1 MKKATNAESKFRTD
15 AVYKLLG
22 QGWSRTQIQEYSLEN
37 WGIGVGQT
45 DVYIRKARIL
55 LEKDCD
61 LERPAWIA
69 EALQRLRKLE
79 QKATEKGQVN
89 AAIQAIQAQ
98 AKLIGLET

>member
-22 QGWSRTQIQEYSLEN
+22 QGWSRGQIIQYCEEK
-37 WGIGVGQT
+37 WGIKVSQT
-45 DVYIRKARIL
+45 DAYIKKARIL
-55 LEKDCD
+55 LEEDCE

-79 QKATEKGQVN
+79 QKASEKGQVS
-89 AAIQAIQAQ
+89 AAIQAIQTQ

>member
-22 QGWSRTQIQEYSLEN
+22 QGWSRTQIQEFTEQK
-37 WGIGVGQT
+37 WGIGRTQT
-45 DVYIRKARIL
+45 DAYIRKARIL
-55 LEKDCD
+55 LEQDCD

-79 QKATEKGQVN
+79 QKAAEKGQIN
-89 AAIQAIQAQ
+89 AAIQAIQQQ
-98 AKLIGLET
+98 AKLIGLDT

>member
-22 QGWSRTQIQEYSLEN
+22 QGWSRGANNPVLRRKMGHQGQPDRCLHQESRDSPE
-37 WGIGVGQT
+37 
-45 DVYIRKARIL
+45 
-55 LEKDCD
+55 EDCE

-79 QKATEKGQVN
+79 QKASEKGQVN

>member
-22 QGWSRTQIQEYSLEN
+22 QGYSRTQIIQYCAEKF
-37 WGIGVGQT
+37 GIKEGQT
-45 DVYIRKARIL
+45 DAYIKKARVL
-55 LEKDCD
+55 VEHDCE

-79 QKATEKGQVN
+79 QKAAEKGQISS
-89 AAIQAIQAQ
+89 AIQAIQTQ